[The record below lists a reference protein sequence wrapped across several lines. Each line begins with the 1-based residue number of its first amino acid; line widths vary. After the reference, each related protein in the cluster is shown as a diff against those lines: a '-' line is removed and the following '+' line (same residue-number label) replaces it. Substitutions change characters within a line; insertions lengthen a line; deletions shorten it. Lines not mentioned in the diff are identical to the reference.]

1 MTLVAYRA
9 ARDRL
14 EPESA
19 PGSKLMT
26 LLAYRRLK
34 EGVVRS
40 PAPALSVFDDVGGI
54 SGLRERRAT
63 AK

>member
-1 MTLVAYRA
+1 MSGQKLSPSKLMTLVAYRA

-40 PAPALSVFDDVGGI
+40 PGADAFGV
-54 SGLRERRAT
+54 
-63 AK
+63 